1 MALFRNANLIDGMS
15 SEVQEGK
22 AIRVKNGRIAEI
34 THDVG
39 ALPDEQVTDLQG
51 FYVTP
56 GLIDAHV
63 HLITPFVPKVT
74 PRVLLCL
81 EDQIKRNLRAVLTS
95 GVTTVRD
102 MAAFPR
108 KIQAAKKSVIEDPA
122 AGPRIV
128 CANSYVT
135 CFGGTPEWV
144 PYFRGPVKLIAGG
157 QAVERARDPEETAR
171 IVRRMVD
178 LGADWVKTCH
188 SDRSVCIGKG
198 ALPTLSDASYRAL
211 FDEADRLGKP
221 VAFHQYWLSAF
232 KKGLEYEPATFEHVP
247 VDGELDDGDIESFV
261 EAGIGIIPTMI
272 AFQSACDYDMVAGD
286 ISEKGEE
293 LFEPVVYKMIS
304 ECLDRYQKKDFTQ
317 AEIEKDWIMD
327 DEVFTEGIPI
337 ARENVRRIWD
347 AGGRIGCGT
356 DAGGSDFGFFG
367 FFHRELTNLV
377 DIGLSPFEAL
387 RCATVVNAEVL
398 GMDGDI
404 GTLEP
409 GKYADMVVVRDNPLE
424 DISAMGD
431 VEAVYKGGVKV

>member
-1 MALFRNANLIDGMS
+1 MALFRNANLIDGKS
-15 SEVQEGK
+15 GEVQKGK
-22 AIRVKNGRIAEI
+22 TIRVKNGRITEI
-34 THDVG
+34 IDDVG
-39 ALPDEQVTDLQG
+39 ALPDEQVTELQG

-81 EDQIKRNLRAVLTS
+81 GNQIKRNLRAVLES

-108 KIQAAKKSVIEDPA
+108 KIQAAKRTVVEDPT

-128 CANSYVT
+128 CANSYIT

-144 PYFRGPVKLIAGG
+144 PYFKGLVKLIAGG
-157 QAVERARDPEETAR
+157 QAIERARDPEETAN
-171 IVRRMVD
+171 IVRRMVS

-188 SDRSVCIGKG
+188 SDRSLCIGKG
-198 ALPTLSDASYRAL
+198 ILPTLSDDSYRAL
-211 FDEADRLGKP
+211 FDEAERLGKP

-232 KKGLEYEPATFEHVP
+232 KKGLEYKPATFEHVP
-247 VDGELDDGDIESFV
+247 LDGELEDSDVKAFV
-261 EAGIGIIPTMI
+261 DSGIALTPTI
-272 AFQSACDYDMVAGD
+272 TAFKCLCDNEMVAGD
-286 ISEKGEE
+286 ISEKGGD
-293 LFEPVVYKMIS
+293 LFEPVVHKMIS
-304 ECLDRYQKKDFTQ
+304 ECLDHYRKKDYT
-317 AEIEKDWIMD
+317 AEEIEKEYIMD
-327 DEVFTEGIPI
+327 EEVIAKGIPI
-337 ARENVRRIWD
+337 IYRNLRKIWE
-347 AGGRIGCGT
+347 AGGKLGCGT
-356 DAGGSDFGFFG
+356 DAGGCDFGFFG
-367 FFHRELTNLV
+367 FFHRELANMV

-387 RCATVVNAEVL
+387 RCATAVNAEIL

-424 DISAMGD
+424 DISAMGGI
-431 VEAVYKGGVKV
+431 EAVYKGGVKV